1 MSVQTLDEGRI
12 LVERDSAVVT
22 ITLNAPERRN
32 VLSASV
38 RTVLGEIVM
47 GIANDPDI
55 RSVIITGAGGSFC
68 SGGDLSDISKQTMGA
83 DGWRRRLQALHVWL
97 RELLTFDKVV
107 VTAVS
112 GPAYGAGFS
121 LALTG
126 DFIIA
131 APSARFS
138 MAFIRIG
145 GVPDAGGFYTLP
157 RLVGPQKAK
166 EIMLSG
172 REVRAEEALAL
183 GMVSEIVP
191 EDELMARARAIAES
205 FADASPTA
213 VSLTK
218 RGAMMAPAQDLDSML
233 EFEANAQAVAFT
245 DPAHAVAVD
254 AFLSKQPAPF
264 QFPHVK
270 KG

>member
-1 MSVQTLDEGRI
+1 MGVEELAEGGLR
-12 LVERDSAVVT
+12 VERDGAVAT

-32 VLSASV
+32 VLSMAV
-38 RTVLGEIVM
+38 RVALGDAVM
-47 GIANDPDI
+47 SIRDDPDI
-55 RSVIITGAGGSFC
+55 RSVIITGAGNAFC
-68 SGGDLSDISKQTMGA
+68 SGGDLSDIATQTMGA
-83 DGWRRRLQALHVWL
+83 DGWRRRLKALHAWL

-107 VTAVS
+107 VTAVA

-157 RLVGPQKAK
+157 RIVGPQKAR

-172 REVRAEEALAL
+172 REIRAEEALAL
-183 GMVSEIVP
+183 GIASEIVP
-191 EDELMARARAIAES
+191 EDALMARARAVAES

-218 RGAMMAPAQDLDSML
+218 RGAMMAPSQDLDSML
-233 EFEANAQAVAFT
+233 EFEANAQAVAFA
-245 DPAHAVAVD
+245 DPAHRQAVD